1 MSAAARGNLDAGGTR
16 LAALEE
22 EERAAASRLDTSFS
36 AREMDGGEPP
46 ETSRISCWTAA
57 HGEVESIALEEG
69 LVLFD
74 ACQAATSADDTSAPL
89 VWIDVACPREPEAE
103 FLRDRLRFHP
113 LAVEDCVRG
122 RQRPKLDRYP
132 GYFFFVMYAAAINPQ
147 RDRMALHE
155 VHLFL
160 GRRYIVTVHDHRVA
174 EFGEVLDRWQA
185 DPAAFNTVGV
195 LGHAILDTIVD
206 HYFPVIDHFS
216 DRVEEMEARIFEG
229 GRENVGLENL
239 LNVRREMTL
248 FRKVLG
254 PQRDVI
260 STLLRRDLPFLSNEL
275 SLYFQD
281 VHDHM
286 MRVVEEIDTLR
297 DLLTGAMEAQ
307 LSVTS
312 NQLNITMRV
321 MAAWSIILM
330 AMALIAGIYG
340 MNFHIMPELAWRFGY
355 EWALGLMLVL
365 GFGLLVFFKKQ
376 HWL

>member
-1 MSAAARGNLDAGGTR
+1 MTDAAQDSRTLAEGELTDTAIREARPRIQAY
-16 LAALEE
+16 A
-22 EERAAASRLDTSFS
+22 
-36 AREMDGGEPP
+36 
-46 ETSRISCWTAA
+46 ETSTGVHA
-57 HGEVESIALEEG
+57 IAMDEALAMFER
-69 LVLFD
+69 
-74 ACQAATSADDTSAPL
+74 CQAARSPDEQIPL
-89 VWIDVACPREPEAE
+89 VWIDIASPGENEAE
-103 FLRDRLRFHP
+103 FMRSRLHFHP

-132 GYFFFVMYAAAINPQ
+132 GYYFMVLYSAAINPE
-147 RDRMALHE
+147 RNRMALHE

-160 GRRYIVTVHDHRVA
+160 GRRYLVTVHDHRVA
-174 EFGEVLDRWQA
+174 EFGEVLARWRSNP
-185 DPAAFNTVGV
+185 DAFASVGV
-195 LGHAILDTIVD
+195 LGHAVMDTIVD

-216 DRVEEMEARIFEG
+216 DRVEEMEAGIFEG
-229 GRENVGLENL
+229 RGEQGGLERL

-260 STLLRRDLPFLSNEL
+260 STLLRRDLPFLSADL
-275 SLYFQD
+275 ILYFQD

-321 MAAWSIILM
+321 MGAWSIILM
-330 AMALIAGIYG
+330 SMALVSGIYG
-340 MNFHIMPELAWRFGY
+340 MNFARIPELKWGY
-355 EWALGLMLVL
+355 GYAWALGLMLALGAILVL
-365 GFGLLVFFKKQ
+365 YFRKRR
-376 HWL
+376 WI

>member
-1 MSAAARGNLDAGGTR
+1 MSAAARGRAAAAR
-16 LAALEE
+16 AALEAE
-22 EERAAASRLDTSFS
+22 DFGLDGDPRWDPAFPSQALES
-36 AREMDGGEPP
+36 GEPR
-46 ETSRISCWTAA
+46 EKSHISCWTASDSGVHA
-57 HGEVESIALEEG
+57 IPLEEG
-69 LVLFD
+69 LALFD
-74 ACQAATSADDTSAPL
+74 ACQHAKSASDTSAQL
-89 VWIDVACPREPEAE
+89 VWIDVACPGDAEAE

-132 GYFFFVMYAAAINPQ
+132 GYYFLVMYAAAVNPE
-147 RDRMALHE
+147 RERMALHE

-160 GRRYIVTVHDHRVA
+160 GRRYLVTVHDHRVA
-174 EFGEVLDRWQA
+174 EFGEVLARWRSN
-185 DPAAFNTVGV
+185 PAAFATVGV
-195 LGHAILDTIVD
+195 LAHAVMDTIVD

-216 DRVEEMEARIFEG
+216 DRVEEMEAGIFEG
-229 GRENVGLENL
+229 RAEQDGLERL

-260 STLLRRDLPFLSNEL
+260 STLLRRDLPFLSADL
-275 SLYFQD
+275 ILYFQD

-321 MAAWSIILM
+321 MGAWSIILM
-330 AMALIAGIYG
+330 SMALVAGIYG
-340 MNFHIMPELAWRFGY
+340 MNFKVMPELGWRWGY
-355 EWALGLMLVL
+355 EWALGLMLAL
-365 GFGLLVFFKKQ
+365 GASLILYFRKR
-376 HWL
+376 HWI

>member
-1 MSAAARGNLDAGGTR
+1 MSAAARD
-16 LAALEE
+16 
-22 EERAAASRLDTSFS
+22 RAAARAA
-36 AREMDGGEPP
+36 AREADDPGLDGDPRWDPAFPAQALESGEPR
-46 ETSRISCWTAA
+46 EKSHISCWTASDSGVHA
-57 HGEVESIALEEG
+57 ISLEEG
-69 LVLFD
+69 LALYD
-74 ACQAATSADDTSAPL
+74 ACQHATSASDTSAQL
-89 VWIDVACPREPEAE
+89 VWIDVACPGDAEAK

-132 GYFFFVMYAAAINPQ
+132 GYYFLVMYAAAVNPE
-147 RDRMALHE
+147 RERMALHE
-155 VHLFL
+155 VHLFI
-160 GRRYIVTVHDHRVA
+160 GRRYMVTVHDHRVA
-174 EFGEVLDRWQA
+174 EFGEVLARWRA
-185 DPAAFNTVGV
+185 NPAAFATVGV
-195 LGHAILDTIVD
+195 LAHAVMDTIVD

-216 DRVEEMEARIFEG
+216 DRVEEMEAGIFEG
-229 GRENVGLENL
+229 RGEQGGLERL

-260 STLLRRDLPFLSNEL
+260 STLLRRDLPFLSADL
-275 SLYFQD
+275 ILYFQD

-330 AMALIAGIYG
+330 AMALVAGIYG
-340 MNFHIMPELAWRFGY
+340 MNFHIMPELAWRWGY
-355 EWALGLMLVL
+355 EWALGLMLALGAVL
-365 GFGLLVFFKKQ
+365 LLYFRKQ
-376 HWL
+376 HWV

>member
-1 MSAAARGNLDAGGTR
+1 MSAAARDRAAAR
-16 LAALEE
+16 LAAKRLADP
-22 EERAAASRLDTSFS
+22 RPDSGFPDQALDTDEP
-36 AREMDGGEPP
+36 REA
-46 ETSRISCWTAA
+46 SHISCWTAA
-57 HGEVESIALEEG
+57 ENGVHSIPIEQGLE
-69 LVLFD
+69 LFD
-74 ACQAATSADDTSAPL
+74 ACQGAESADDTSAPL
-89 VWIDVACPREPEAE
+89 VWIDVACPGDAEAE

-132 GYFFFVMYAAAINPQ
+132 GYFFLVMYAAAVNPE
-147 RDRMALHE
+147 RERMALHE
-155 VHLFL
+155 VHLFI
-160 GRRYIVTVHDHRVA
+160 GRRYLVTVHDHRVA
-174 EFGEVLDRWQA
+174 EFGEVLARWRA
-185 DPAAFNTVGV
+185 NPASFATIGV
-195 LGHAILDTIVD
+195 LAHAVMDTIVD

-216 DRVEEMEARIFEG
+216 DRVEELEGGIFEG
-229 GRENVGLENL
+229 RREAGGLEQL

-254 PQRDVI
+254 PQRDVV
-260 STLLRRDLPFLSNEL
+260 STLLRRDLPFLSADL

-330 AMALIAGIYG
+330 AMALVAGIYG
-340 MNFHIMPELAWRFGY
+340 MNFKIMPELGWRWGY
-355 EWALGLMLVL
+355 EWALGMMLAL
-365 GFGLLVFFKKQ
+365 GASLLLYFRKQ

>member
-1 MSAAARGNLDAGGTR
+1 MSAAARDKAAERLARRGVEPRHDSTFSDQALDAGEAT
-16 LAALEE
+16 
-22 EERAAASRLDTSFS
+22 
-36 AREMDGGEPP
+36 EP
-46 ETSRISCWTAA
+46 SRISCWTA
-57 HGEVESIALEEG
+57 GENGVHAIGIDEG
-69 LVLFD
+69 LALFD
-74 ACQAATSADDTSAPL
+74 ACQGAESADDTSRAL
-89 VWIDVACPREPEAE
+89 VWIDVACPGDAEAE
-103 FLRDRLRFHP
+103 FLRERLRFHS

-132 GYFFFVMYAAAINPQ
+132 GYFFLVMYAAAVYPE
-147 RDRMALHE
+147 RERMALHE
-155 VHLFL
+155 VHLFI
-160 GRRYIVTVHDHRVA
+160 GRRYMVTVHDHRVA
-174 EFGEVLDRWQA
+174 EFGEVLARWRA
-185 DPAAFNTVGV
+185 NPASFATIGV
-195 LGHAILDTIVD
+195 LAHAVMDTIVD

-216 DRVEEMEARIFEG
+216 DRVEEMEGGIFEG
-229 GRENVGLENL
+229 RREQGGLEQL

-254 PQRDVI
+254 PQRDVV
-260 STLLRRDLPFLSNEL
+260 STLLRRDLPFLSADL

-330 AMALIAGIYG
+330 AMALVAGIYG
-340 MNFHIMPELAWRFGY
+340 MNFHIMPELAWRWGY
-355 EWALGLMLVL
+355 EWALGMMLALGAVL
-365 GFGLLVFFKKQ
+365 LLYFKRQ
-376 HWL
+376 HWV

>member
-1 MSAAARGNLDAGGTR
+1 MSAAARGRADERGAR

-22 EERAAASRLDTSFS
+22 AEAEGRLDEAF
-36 AREMDGGEPP
+36 AAGEMDAGEPTERP
-46 ETSRISCWTAA
+46 RISCWSATDNGVHA
-57 HGEVESIALEEG
+57 IDLETG
-69 LVLFD
+69 LALFD
-74 ACQAATSADDTSAPL
+74 ACQAAKSPIDHSAPL

-103 FLRDRLRFHP
+103 FLRDRLHFHP

-132 GYFFFVMYAAAINPQ
+132 GYFFLVMYAAAINPA

-174 EFGEVLDRWQA
+174 EFGEVLARWRA
-185 DPAAFNTVGV
+185 DTAAFSTVGT
-195 LGHAILDTIVD
+195 LAHALMDTIVD

-216 DRVEEMEARIFEG
+216 DRVEEMEAGIFEG
-229 GRENVGLENL
+229 RSEQGGLERL

-254 PQRDVI
+254 PQRDVV
-260 STLLRRDLPFLSNEL
+260 STLLRRDLPFLSSEL

-330 AMALIAGIYG
+330 AVTLIAGIYG

-355 EWALGLMLVL
+355 EWALGLMLAL
-365 GFGLLVFFKKQ
+365 GCVLLVYFKKRN
-376 HWL
+376 WL

>member
-1 MSAAARGNLDAGGTR
+1 MSAAAPGSAAARGEDELGDVNLDRDPRHESAFPSQ
-16 LAALEE
+16 ALESGE
-22 EERAAASRLDTSFS
+22 APER
-36 AREMDGGEPP
+36 P
-46 ETSRISCWTAA
+46 RISCWTAGGTGV
-57 HGEVESIALEEG
+57 HSIPLDEG
-69 LVLFD
+69 LALFD
-74 ACQAATSADDTSAPL
+74 ACQGAQSANDTSTQL

-122 RQRPKLDRYP
+122 RQRPKIDRYP
-132 GYFFFVMYAAAINPQ
+132 GYFFLVMYAAGVNPE
-147 RDRMALHE
+147 RERMALHE

-160 GRRYIVTVHDHRVA
+160 GRRYMVTVHDHRVA
-174 EFGEVLDRWQA
+174 EFGEVLARWRA
-185 DPAAFNTVGV
+185 DPASFATIGV
-195 LGHAILDTIVD
+195 LAHAVMDTIVD

-216 DRVEEMEARIFEG
+216 DRVEEMEAGIFEG
-229 GRENVGLENL
+229 RQQQVGLEAL

-254 PQRDVI
+254 PQRDVV
-260 STLLRRDLPFLSNEL
+260 STLLRRDLPFLSADL

-330 AMALIAGIYG
+330 AMALVAGIYG
-340 MNFHIMPELAWRFGY
+340 MNFHIMPELAWRYGY
-355 EWALGLMLVL
+355 EWALGLMLAL
-365 GFGLLVFFKKQ
+365 GAVLLVYFKKQ
-376 HWL
+376 HWV

>member
-1 MSAAARGNLDAGGTR
+1 MSAAARGRAEAGRAAGLDA
-16 LAALEE
+16 
-22 EERAAASRLDTSFS
+22 
-36 AREMDGGEPP
+36 ARIDEDGEPRLEFAFP
-46 ETSRISCWTAA
+46 AQQLESAEPREKSHISCWTAA
-57 HGEVESIALEEG
+57 ENGVHSIPLEAGLALY
-69 LVLFD
+69 D
-74 ACQAATSADDTSAPL
+74 ACQGAQSADDTSAPL
-89 VWIDVACPREPEAE
+89 VWIDVACPGEHEAE

-132 GYFFFVMYAAAINPQ
+132 GYFFLVMYAAAVNPE
-147 RDRMALHE
+147 RERMALHE

-160 GRRYIVTVHDHRVA
+160 GKRYIVTVHDHHIA
-174 EFGEVLDRWQA
+174 EFKEVLGRWRSNPREFA
-185 DPAAFNTVGV
+185 SVGV
-195 LGHAILDTIVD
+195 LAHAVMDTIVD

-216 DRVEEMEARIFEG
+216 DRVEEMEAGIFEG
-229 GRENVGLENL
+229 RHQQIGLEQL

-254 PQRDVI
+254 PQRDVV
-260 STLLRRDLPFLSNEL
+260 STLLRRDLPFLSADL

-330 AMALIAGIYG
+330 AMALVAGIYG
-340 MNFHIMPELAWRFGY
+340 MNFHIMPELAWRWGY
-355 EWALGLMLVL
+355 EWALGLMLAMGAVL
-365 GFGLLVFFKKQ
+365 LLYFRKQ

>member
-1 MSAAARGNLDAGGTR
+1 MSAAARDRAEARRAAERDDPGLDDDPR
-16 LAALEE
+16 
-22 EERAAASRLDTSFS
+22 RAAAFPSQALDV
-36 AREMDGGEPP
+36 GEPT
-46 ETSRISCWTAA
+46 EDSQISCWTAA
-57 HGEVESIALEEG
+57 GNDVRSIPLEEG
-69 LVLFD
+69 LALFD
-74 ACQAATSADDTSAPL
+74 ACQEAKSATDTRTQL
-89 VWIDVACPREPEAE
+89 VWIDVACPREREAE

-122 RQRPKLDRYP
+122 RQRPKIDRYP
-132 GYFFFVMYAAAINPQ
+132 GYFFLVMYAAGVNPQ
-147 RDRMALHE
+147 RERMALHE

-160 GRRYIVTVHDHRVA
+160 GRRYLVTVHDHRVA
-174 EFGEVLDRWQA
+174 EFREVLERWSS
-185 DPAAFNTVGV
+185 DPESFATIGV
-195 LGHAILDTIVD
+195 LAHAVMDTIVD

-216 DRVEEMEARIFEG
+216 DRVEEMEAGIFEG
-229 GRENVGLENL
+229 RQQQVGLEQL

-260 STLLRRDLPFLSNEL
+260 STLLRRDLPFLSADL

-330 AMALIAGIYG
+330 AMALVAGIYG
-340 MNFHIMPELAWRFGY
+340 MNFRIMPELAWRYGY
-355 EWALGLMLVL
+355 EWALGLMLAMGAV
-365 GFGLLVFFKKQ
+365 LLVYFKKQ

>member
-1 MSAAARGNLDAGGTR
+1 MSAAARDSAEARGAR

-22 EERAAASRLDTSFS
+22 EEEANARLDTTFS
-36 AREMDGGEPP
+36 AHDMDGGEPTERP
-46 ETSRISCWTAA
+46 RISCWTAA
-57 HGEVESIALEEG
+57 NSGVHAIDLQEG
-69 LVLFD
+69 LALFD
-74 ACQAATSADDTSAPL
+74 ACQAATGPNDHSAPL

-103 FLRDRLRFHP
+103 FLRDRLHFHP

-132 GYFFFVMYAAAINPQ
+132 GYFFLVIYAAAINPE

-160 GRRYIVTVHDHRVA
+160 GRRYIVTVHDHRVS
-174 EFGEVLDRWQA
+174 EFGEVLARWRA

-216 DRVEEMEARIFEG
+216 DRVEEMEGRIFEG
-229 GRENVGLENL
+229 RREQIGLEQL
-239 LNVRREMTL
+239 LSVRREMTL

-254 PQRDVI
+254 PQRDVV
-260 STLLRRDLPFLSNEL
+260 STLLRRDLPFLSSEL

-330 AMALIAGIYG
+330 AITLIAGIYG

-355 EWALGLMLVL
+355 EWALGLMLALGAVL
-365 GFGLLVFFKKQ
+365 LLYFKKRN
-376 HWL
+376 WL

>member
-1 MSAAARGNLDAGGTR
+1 MSAAARDSAEARGAR

-22 EERAAASRLDTSFS
+22 EEEANARLDTTFS
-36 AREMDGGEPP
+36 AHDMDGGEPTERP
-46 ETSRISCWTAA
+46 RISCWTAA
-57 HGEVESIALEEG
+57 NGGVHAIDLQEG
-69 LVLFD
+69 LALFD
-74 ACQAATSADDTSAPL
+74 ACQAATGPNDHSAPL

-103 FLRDRLRFHP
+103 FLRDRLHFHP

-132 GYFFFVMYAAAINPQ
+132 GYFFLVIYAAAINPE

-160 GRRYIVTVHDHRVA
+160 GRRYIVTVHDHRVS
-174 EFGEVLDRWQA
+174 EFGEVLARWRA

-216 DRVEEMEARIFEG
+216 DRVEEMEGRIFEG
-229 GRENVGLENL
+229 RREQIGLEQL
-239 LNVRREMTL
+239 LSVRREMTL

-254 PQRDVI
+254 PQRDVV
-260 STLLRRDLPFLSNEL
+260 STLLRRDLPFLSSEL

-330 AMALIAGIYG
+330 AITLIAGIYG

-355 EWALGLMLVL
+355 EWALGLMLALGAVL
-365 GFGLLVFFKKQ
+365 LLYFKKRN
-376 HWL
+376 WL

>member
-1 MSAAARGNLDAGGTR
+1 MSAAARGRAEARRAAERDALHLDGDPRHESAFPSQ
-16 LAALEE
+16 ALESAE
-22 EERAAASRLDTSFS
+22 PREASH
-36 AREMDGGEPP
+36 
-46 ETSRISCWTAA
+46 ISCWTA
-57 HGEVESIALEEG
+57 GETGVHAIPIEAGLE
-69 LVLFD
+69 LFD
-74 ACQAATSADDTSAPL
+74 ACQGAASADDTSAPL
-89 VWIDVACPREPEAE
+89 VWIDVACPGEPEAE

-132 GYFFFVMYAAAINPQ
+132 GYFFLVMYAAAVNPA
-147 RDRMALHE
+147 RERMALHE

-160 GRRYIVTVHDHRVA
+160 GRRYLVTVHDHKVA
-174 EFGEVLDRWQA
+174 EFGEVLARWRA
-185 DPAAFNTVGV
+185 EPAAFRTVGV
-195 LGHAILDTIVD
+195 LAHAVMDTIVD

-216 DRVEEMEARIFEG
+216 DRVEEMEAGIFEG
-229 GRENVGLENL
+229 RREQGGLEQL

-254 PQRDVI
+254 PQRDVV
-260 STLLRRDLPFLSNEL
+260 STLLRRDLPFLSADL
-275 SLYFQD
+275 TLYFQD

-330 AMALIAGIYG
+330 AMALVAGIYG
-340 MNFHIMPELAWRFGY
+340 MNFHIMPELAWRWGY
-355 EWALGLMLVL
+355 EWALGMMLALGAVL
-365 GFGLLVFFKKQ
+365 LLYFKRQ
-376 HWL
+376 HWV

>member
-1 MSAAARGNLDAGGTR
+1 MSAAARGNRDTRGAR

-22 EERAAASRLDTSFS
+22 DEARMGPLETFAAS
-36 AREMDGGEPP
+36 EMDGGEPT
-46 ETSRISCWTAA
+46 ERSRISCWSATEGGVHALD
-57 HGEVESIALEEG
+57 VETG
-69 LVLFD
+69 LKLFD
-74 ACQAATSADDTSAPL
+74 ACQEATSADDQSAPL
-89 VWIDVACPREPEAE
+89 VWFDVACPREPEAE

-132 GYFFFVMYAAAINPQ
+132 GYFFLVLYAATINPQ

-155 VHLFL
+155 VHIFL
-160 GRRYIVTVHDHRVA
+160 GRRYIVTVHDHRVF
-174 EFGEVLDRWQA
+174 EFDEVLARWRA
-185 DPAAFNTVGV
+185 DPAGFDTVGV

-216 DRVEEMEARIFEG
+216 DRVEEMEGRIFEG
-229 GRENVGLENL
+229 GREQIGLEQL

-248 FRKVLG
+248 FRKVVG
-254 PQRDVI
+254 PQRDVV
-260 STLLRRDLPFLSNEL
+260 STLLRRDLPFLSSEL

-365 GFGLLVFFKKQ
+365 GCALLVFFKKQ

>member
-1 MSAAARGNLDAGGTR
+1 MSAAARDR
-16 LAALEE
+16 AAR
-22 EERAAASRLDTSFS
+22 RAAAAQGRADLDQDPRFESVFP
-36 AREMDGGEPP
+36 AEALEGDEPK
-46 ETSRISCWTAA
+46 ERSHISCWTAA
-57 HGEVESIALEEG
+57 GGRVHSIPLEAG
-69 LVLFD
+69 LELFD
-74 ACQAATSADDTSAPL
+74 ACQSAASADDTSAQL
-89 VWIDVACPREPEAE
+89 VWIDIACPGQAEAD

-132 GYFFFVMYAAAINPQ
+132 GYYFLVMYAAAINP
-147 RDRMALHE
+147 RRERMALHE

-174 EFGEVLDRWQA
+174 EFGEVLARWRA
-185 DPAAFNTVGV
+185 NPAAFATVGV
-195 LGHAILDTIVD
+195 LAHAVLDTVVD

-216 DRVEEMEARIFEG
+216 DRVEEMEASIFEG
-229 GRENVGLENL
+229 KPDETGLERL

-254 PQRDVI
+254 PQRDLI
-260 STLLRRDLPFLSNEL
+260 STLLRRDIPFLSADL
-275 SLYFQD
+275 TLYFQD

-321 MAAWSIILM
+321 MGAWSIILM
-330 AMALIAGIYG
+330 SMALVSGIYG
-340 MNFHIMPELAWRFGY
+340 MNFKLMPETDWTWGY
-355 EWALGLMLVL
+355 AWALGLMLVL
-365 GFGLLVFFKKQ
+365 GAVLMAYFRRRR
-376 HWL
+376 WI

>member
-1 MSAAARGNLDAGGTR
+1 MSAAARGEAAARAADDDDHFGAGDDNGRLDA
-16 LAALEE
+16 A
-22 EERAAASRLDTSFS
+22 FS
-36 AREMDGGEPP
+36 AHGLEGGEPT
-46 ETSRISCWTAA
+46 ERSRIACWTA
-57 HGEVESIALEEG
+57 GENGVHPISVEAGLE
-69 LVLFD
+69 LFQ
-74 ACQAATSADDTSAPL
+74 ACQAAHSADDRSVPL
-89 VWIDVACPREPEAE
+89 VWFDIACPREPEAE
-103 FLRDRLRFHP
+103 FLRDRMHFHP

-132 GYFFFVMYAAAINPQ
+132 GYYFLVMYSAAINPK

-160 GRRYIVTVHDHRVA
+160 GRRYMVTVHDHRIA
-174 EFGEVLDRWQA
+174 EFGEVLARWRTNPGDFA
-185 DPAAFNTVGV
+185 TVGV
-195 LGHAILDTIVD
+195 LAHAVMDTIVD

-216 DRVEEMEARIFEG
+216 DRVEEMEAAIFEG
-229 GRENVGLENL
+229 SREPAGLESL

-254 PQRDVI
+254 PQRDVV
-260 STLLRRDLPFLSNEL
+260 STLLRRDLPFLSADL

-307 LSVTS
+307 LSVAS
-312 NQLNITMRV
+312 NHLNVTMRV

-340 MNFHIMPELAWRFGY
+340 MNFRIMPELAWRFGY
-355 EWALGLMLVL
+355 EWALGMMLVL
-365 GFGLLVFFKKQ
+365 GLVLLVYFRRQ
-376 HWL
+376 HWV

>member
-1 MSAAARGNLDAGGTR
+1 MSAAARD
-16 LAALEE
+16 
-22 EERAAASRLDTSFS
+22 RAARRAAERDAARGPES
-36 AREMDGGEPP
+36 AFPSQQLESAEPREK
-46 ETSRISCWTAA
+46 SHISCWTAA
-57 HGEVESIALEEG
+57 ENGVHSIPLEAG
-69 LVLFD
+69 LALFD
-74 ACQAATSADDTSAPL
+74 ACQGAESADDTSAPL
-89 VWIDVACPREPEAE
+89 VWIDVACPGDAEAE

-132 GYFFFVMYAAAINPQ
+132 GYFFLVMYAAAVNPE
-147 RDRMALHE
+147 RERMALHE
-155 VHLFL
+155 VHLFI
-160 GRRYIVTVHDHRVA
+160 GRRYLVTVHDHRVG
-174 EFGEVLDRWQA
+174 EFGEVLARWRA
-185 DPAAFNTVGV
+185 SPAAFATVGV
-195 LGHAILDTIVD
+195 LAHAVMDTIVD

-216 DRVEEMEARIFEG
+216 DRVEEMEAGIFEG
-229 GRENVGLENL
+229 RREQGGLEQL

-254 PQRDVI
+254 PQRDVV
-260 STLLRRDLPFLSNEL
+260 STLLRRDLPFLSADL
-275 SLYFQD
+275 TLYFQD

-330 AMALIAGIYG
+330 AMALVAGIYG
-340 MNFHIMPELAWRFGY
+340 MNFHIMPELAWRWGY
-355 EWALGLMLVL
+355 EWALGLMLAMGAVL
-365 GFGLLVFFKKQ
+365 LLYFRKQ
-376 HWL
+376 HWV

>member
-1 MSAAARGNLDAGGTR
+1 MSAAPRG
-16 LAALEE
+16 
-22 EERAAASRLDTSFS
+22 RAAATRAAPEPDDFALDGDPRLDAVFPSQALET
-36 AREMDGGEPP
+36 GEPP
-46 ETSRISCWTAA
+46 EKSHISCWTAA
-57 HGEVESIALEEG
+57 GDGVHAISLEQG
-69 LVLFD
+69 LALFD
-74 ACQAATSADDTSAPL
+74 ACQHARSANDTSAQL
-89 VWIDVACPREPEAE
+89 VWIDVACPGEAEAE

-132 GYFFFVMYAAAINPQ
+132 GYFFLVMYAAGVNPE
-147 RDRMALHE
+147 RERMALHE

-160 GRRYIVTVHDHRVA
+160 GRRYMVTVHDHRVA
-174 EFGEVLDRWQA
+174 EFGEVLARWRA
-185 DPAAFNTVGV
+185 DPGAFSTIGV
-195 LGHAILDTIVD
+195 LGHAVIDTIVD

-216 DRVEEMEARIFEG
+216 DRVEEMEAGIFEG
-229 GRENVGLENL
+229 RGDEGGLERL

-260 STLLRRDLPFLSNEL
+260 STLLRRDLPFLSADL

-330 AMALIAGIYG
+330 AMALVAGIYG
-340 MNFHIMPELAWRFGY
+340 MNFRIMPELGWRFGY
-355 EWALGLMLVL
+355 EWALGLMLAL
-365 GFGLLVFFKKQ
+365 GAVLLVYFKKQ
-376 HWL
+376 RWI

>member
-1 MSAAARGNLDAGGTR
+1 MSAAARGNLDADGTR

-22 EERAAASRLDTSFS
+22 EEEASSRRADATFVAH
-36 AREMDGGEPP
+36 EMDGGEPTERP
-46 ETSRISCWTAA
+46 RITCWTAVS
-57 HGEVESIALEEG
+57 GRVESIDLDQG
-69 LVLFD
+69 LALFD
-74 ACQAATSADDTSAPL
+74 ACQKATGPDDHSAPL

-113 LAVEDCVRG
+113 LAVEDCIRG

-132 GYFFFVMYAAAINPQ
+132 GYFFFVIYAATINPQ
-147 RDRMALHE
+147 RERMALHE

-160 GRRYIVTVHDHRVA
+160 GRRYIVTVHDHRVP

-185 DPAAFNTVGV
+185 DPASFDTVGV

-229 GRENVGLENL
+229 AREHVGLEHL

-260 STLLRRDLPFLSNEL
+260 STLLRRDLPFLSSEL
-275 SLYFQD
+275 ALYFQD

-355 EWALGLMLVL
+355 EWALGLMVVL
-365 GFGLLVFFKKQ
+365 GAVLLLYFKKR

>member
-1 MSAAARGNLDAGGTR
+1 
-16 LAALEE
+16 
-22 EERAAASRLDTSFS
+22 
-36 AREMDGGEPP
+36 
-46 ETSRISCWTAA
+46 
-57 HGEVESIALEEG
+57 
-69 LVLFD
+69 
-74 ACQAATSADDTSAPL
+74 
-89 VWIDVACPREPEAE
+89 
-103 FLRDRLRFHP
+103 
-113 LAVEDCVRG
+113 
-122 RQRPKLDRYP
+122 
-132 GYFFFVMYAAAINPQ
+132 
-147 RDRMALHE
+147 MALHE

-160 GRRYIVTVHDHRVA
+160 GRRYIVTVHDHRVS
-174 EFGEVLDRWQA
+174 EFGEVLARWRA

-216 DRVEEMEARIFEG
+216 DRVEEMEGRIFEG
-229 GRENVGLENL
+229 RREQIGLEQL
-239 LNVRREMTL
+239 LSVRREMTL

-254 PQRDVI
+254 PQRDVV
-260 STLLRRDLPFLSNEL
+260 STLLRRDLPFLSSEL

-330 AMALIAGIYG
+330 AITLIAGIYG

-355 EWALGLMLVL
+355 EWALGLMLALGAVL
-365 GFGLLVFFKKQ
+365 LLYFKKRN
-376 HWL
+376 WL

>member
-1 MSAAARGNLDAGGTR
+1 MSAAARGRAEARRAAELEDDAFDGDPRLDAGFPSH
-16 LAALEE
+16 ALEI
-22 EERAAASRLDTSFS
+22 
-36 AREMDGGEPP
+36 GEPT
-46 ETSRISCWTAA
+46 EKSHISCWTAA
-57 HGEVESIALEEG
+57 QSGVHSIPLEEG
-69 LVLFD
+69 LRLFD
-74 ACQAATSADDTSAPL
+74 ACQEAQSANDTSTPL

-132 GYFFFVMYAAAINPQ
+132 GYFFLVMYAAGVNPQ
-147 RDRMALHE
+147 RERMALHE

-160 GRRYIVTVHDHRVA
+160 GRRYLVTVHDHRVA
-174 EFGEVLDRWQA
+174 EFGEVLARWRT
-185 DPAAFNTVGV
+185 DPTAFATIGV
-195 LGHAILDTIVD
+195 LAHAVMDTIVD

-216 DRVEEMEARIFEG
+216 DRVEEMEGGIFEG
-229 GRENVGLENL
+229 RNEPGGLEQL

-260 STLLRRDLPFLSNEL
+260 STLLRRDLPFLSADL

-330 AMALIAGIYG
+330 AMALVAGIYG
-340 MNFHIMPELAWRFGY
+340 MNFHIMPELAWRYGY
-355 EWALGLMLVL
+355 EWAIGLMLALGAVL
-365 GFGLLVFFKKQ
+365 LLYFKKQ
-376 HWL
+376 NWL

>member
-1 MSAAARGNLDAGGTR
+1 MSAAARGRAEARRAAELEDAGLDADARFETVFP
-16 LAALEE
+16 AQALEI
-22 EERAAASRLDTSFS
+22 
-36 AREMDGGEPP
+36 GEPT
-46 ETSRISCWTAA
+46 EKSHISCWTA
-57 HGEVESIALEEG
+57 GETGVHSIPLEEG
-69 LVLFD
+69 LALFD
-74 ACQAATSADDTSAPL
+74 ACQEAASADDTSRQL

-132 GYFFFVMYAAAINPQ
+132 GYYFLVMYAAAVNPE
-147 RDRMALHE
+147 RERMALHE

-160 GRRYIVTVHDHRVA
+160 GRRYLVTVHDHRVA
-174 EFGEVLDRWQA
+174 EFNEVLARWRA
-185 DPAAFNTVGV
+185 NPDAFGTIGV
-195 LGHAILDTIVD
+195 LGHAVMDTIVD

-216 DRVEEMEARIFEG
+216 DRVEEMEAGIFEG
-229 GRENVGLENL
+229 RAEDGGLERL

-254 PQRDVI
+254 PQRDVV
-260 STLLRRDLPFLSNEL
+260 STLLRRDLPFLSADL

-330 AMALIAGIYG
+330 AMALVAGIYG
-340 MNFHIMPELAWRFGY
+340 MNFHVMPELGWRWGY
-355 EWALGLMLVL
+355 EWALGLMLAM
-365 GFGLLVFFKKQ
+365 GASLLLYFRKQ